1 MKNRN
6 TLDPTIPPPP
16 LVGSD
21 DPIGREHYSPA
32 ILNIPVI
39 LIPYTPKF
47 YKNFKNLLSNGRQGV
62 YWWGDDVESAARQPD
77 RVW

>member
-21 DPIGREHYSPA
+21 DPLGREHYSPA

-62 YWWGDDVESAARQPD
+62 YWWGDDVESAARQS
-77 RVW
+77 V